1 MSIANSIHGEVRFQ
15 GVKIAKARSID
26 YQVRRVTLETTGIGE
41 MDDEYAYGKRTTSG
55 SATLLYKT
63 DDPATVAL
71 MNRILDDG
79 EQFDDLQ
86 MIVYRGTGKTISG
99 PVLISSLGI
108 ASSVGDSTQISVS
121 FVINGKPTSVL

>member
-79 EQFDDLQ
+79 EQLDDLE

>member
-15 GVKIAKARSID
+15 GQKIAKARSID
-26 YQVRRVTLETTGIGE
+26 YQVRRVTLETTGIGD
-41 MDDEYAYGKRTTSG
+41 MDDEYAYGKRSTSG

-79 EQFDDLQ
+79 EQLDDLE

-121 FVINGKPTSVL
+121 FVINGKPASVL

>member
-15 GVKIAKARSID
+15 GQKIAKARSID
-26 YQVRRVTLETTGIGE
+26 YQVRRATLETSGIGDT
-41 MDDEYAYGKRTTSG
+41 DDEYAYGKRTTSG

-63 DDPATVAL
+63 DDVATVAL

-79 EQFDDLQ
+79 EQLDDLE
-86 MIVYRGTGKTISG
+86 MIIYRGTGKTVSG
-99 PVLISSLGI
+99 PALISSLGI
-108 ASSVGDSTQISVS
+108 ASSVGDNTQISVS

>member
-15 GVKIAKARSID
+15 GQKIAKARSID

-71 MNRILDDG
+71 MNRIFDDG
-79 EQFDDLQ
+79 EQLDDLE

-99 PVLISSLGI
+99 PVLINSLGI

-121 FVINGKPTSVL
+121 FVINGKPASVL

>member
-15 GVKIAKARSID
+15 GQKIAKARSID

-79 EQFDDLQ
+79 EQLDDLE

-99 PVLISSLGI
+99 PVLINSLGI

-121 FVINGKPTSVL
+121 FVINGKPISVI

>member
-15 GVKIAKARSID
+15 GVKVAKVRSID
-26 YQVRRVTLETTGIGE
+26 YQIQRVTMETTGIGD

-55 SATLLYKT
+55 SCALLYKT

-71 MNRILDDG
+71 MNRILVDG
-79 EQFDDLQ
+79 EQLDDLQ
-86 MIVYRGTGKTISG
+86 MIIYRGTGKTISG
-99 PVLISSLGI
+99 PALINSMGI

-121 FVINGKPTSVL
+121 FVINGKPASVL

>member
-15 GVKIAKARSID
+15 GQKIAKARSID
-26 YQVRRVTLETTGIGE
+26 YQVQRVTLVTTGIGE
-41 MDDEYAYGKRTTSG
+41 IDDEYGYGKRSTSG

-79 EQFDDLQ
+79 EQLDDLE

-99 PVLISSLGI
+99 PVLINSLGI

-121 FVINGKPTSVL
+121 FVINGKPTSVI

>member
-15 GVKIAKARSID
+15 GQKIAKARSID
-26 YQVRRVTLETTGIGE
+26 HQVRRVTLETTGIGE

-79 EQFDDLQ
+79 EQLDDLE

>member
-15 GVKIAKARSID
+15 GQKIAKARSID
-26 YQVRRVTLETTGIGE
+26 YQIRRATLETSGIGDT
-41 MDDEYAYGKRTTSG
+41 DDEYAYGKRTTSG

-79 EQFDDLQ
+79 EQLDNLE
-86 MIVYRGTGKTISG
+86 MIIYRGTGKTVSG
-99 PVLISSLGI
+99 PVLINSLGI
-108 ASSVGDSTQISVS
+108 ASSVGDNTQISVS

>member
-15 GVKIAKARSID
+15 GQKIAKARSID
-26 YQVRRVTLETTGIGE
+26 YQVRRGTLETTGIGE

-79 EQFDDLQ
+79 EQLDDLE

-99 PVLISSLGI
+99 PVLIGSMGI

>member
-41 MDDEYAYGKRTTSG
+41 MDDDYAYGKRTTSG

-86 MIVYRGTGKTISG
+86 MIVYRGTGKAISG
-99 PVLISSLGI
+99 PVLINSLGI